1 VTGGTGAFAGKI
13 VAITGAAGGIG
24 QALCRHFAGEGATI
38 AALDKAASVTDFV
51 DALEADGVNAAAAVA
66 DITDADAVAA
76 SFASFAARLGPIDA
90 LVNNAGFSDHPT
102 FARTDPAG
110 WRNEVAGNLNGAYY
124 CARAVIDGMIAKGGG
139 AIVNVGSVNGLA
151 ALGDPA
157 YSAAK
162 AGLISMTR
170 SLALE
175 YGRFGIRANIVL
187 PGTVRTP
194 LWERRAASDPEIL
207 GKLARWYPLR
217 RIVDPLD
224 VARAVAFLASDA
236 AAAITGVALPVDCGL
251 SAGNIVMARELTLE
265 DF

>member
-1 VTGGTGAFAGKI
+1 MMFKGKV

-24 QALCRHFAGEGATI
+24 QSLCRYFAGQGAHI
-38 AALDKAASVTDFV
+38 AAIDKSPALAGFMNEAWSRGMETAHAAIDIG
-51 DALEADGVNAAAAVA
+51 DREAVA
-66 DITDADAVAA
+66 GA
-76 SFASFAARLGPIDA
+76 FANLCSTLGPIDI
-90 LVNNAGFSDHPT
+90 LINNAGFSSHPT
-102 FARTDPAG
+102 FARTDPES
-110 WRNEVAGNLNGAYY
+110 WQHEVNGNLNGAYY
-124 CARAVIDGMIAKGGG
+124 CAHAVLDGMKAKGGG
-139 AIVNVGSVNGLA
+139 SIVAIGSVNGLG

-162 AGLISMTR
+162 AGLISLTK

-175 YGRFGIRANIVL
+175 YGRFNIRSNIVL

-194 LWERRAASDPEIL
+194 LWERRAAKDPTVLETL
-207 GKLARWYPLR
+207 RKWYPLG
-217 RIVDPLD
+217 RIVDPD
-224 VARAVAFLASDA
+224 DMAQAVAFLASDA